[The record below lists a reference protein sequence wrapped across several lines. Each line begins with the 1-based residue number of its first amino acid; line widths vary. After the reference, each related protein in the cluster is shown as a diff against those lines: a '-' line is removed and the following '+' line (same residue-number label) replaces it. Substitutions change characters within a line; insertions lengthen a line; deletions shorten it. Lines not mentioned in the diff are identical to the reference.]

1 MADDTYCDYEP
12 ENKLAME
19 ILEGKP
25 SLVLS
30 EDYSEFTNE
39 QLETEEKYWTDKT
52 KELEEMD
59 KLKTKGAEELAELQT
74 KYWEEKRKYVE
85 KMAALEGE
93 KHEAKMKYIDEQ
105 GKELKEKIKERKEVF
120 ELKRKYWEQKD
131 LAMKRKYWR
140 TVIEKDNIKQKR
152 RRFK

>member
-1 MADDTYCDYEP
+1 MAEDIYCDYEP

-74 KYWEEKRKYVE
+74 KYWEEKQKQLEE
-85 KMAALEGE
+85 KAAFEKT
-93 KHEAKMKYIDEQ
+93 KHEAEMKHLDEQ
-105 GKELKEKIKERKEVF
+105 CKALKEKIEERKELF
-120 ELKRKYWEQKD
+120 ALKRKYWEQKD
-131 LAMKRKYWR
+131 FEMRRKYWR
-140 TVIEKDNIKQKR
+140 TVIEKENKKQKR
-152 RRFK
+152 